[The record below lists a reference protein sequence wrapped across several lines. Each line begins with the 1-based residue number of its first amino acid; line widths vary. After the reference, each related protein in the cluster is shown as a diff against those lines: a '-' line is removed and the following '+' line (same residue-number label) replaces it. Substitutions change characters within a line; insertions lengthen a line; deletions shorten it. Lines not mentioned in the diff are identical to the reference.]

1 MEMLNIALEFI
12 DEMLAHPERGQI
24 GFAVLL
30 GVAAFILMM
39 ALMLLIGGLA
49 DPVRRRLRSLAPEAS
64 GADAGGRGVA
74 ARLVEPIG
82 DYALPSNRDA
92 RTRTASQLRHAGV
105 RAPTALRTFYG
116 AKLTLAVVLPALVLV
131 ALVGTGRVPLDLML
145 AYAGGAGVVG
155 YLAPNLW
162 LSRAVR
168 RRQQL
173 IRRALPDALDLLVV
187 CAEAGLGLR
196 AAIQTVAA
204 DLEVSH
210 PELAGELTL
219 FTMQTQAGMDNRD
232 ALRDLEER
240 TGVDDIRGLVTT
252 LVQSMRFGTSVADTL
267 RIYSAELRDKRQ
279 QRAEELAAKVGT
291 KMLFP
296 LVLCILPALLVV
308 MLGPPLLGAL
318 AALGGR

>member
-1 MEMLNIALEFI
+1 MELLNSALEFI
-12 DEMLAHPERGQI
+12 DGVLAHPERGQI

-49 DPVRRRLRSLAPEAS
+49 DPVRRRLRSMAPEAP
-64 GADAGGRGVA
+64 ATAGGGGV
-74 ARLVEPIG
+74 ARLVEPLG
-82 DYALPSNRDA
+82 EYALPSDRNA

-105 RAPTALRTFYG
+105 RAPTALRTYYG

-131 ALVGTGRVPLDLML
+131 ALVGTGRVPLDLVL
-145 AYAGGAGVVG
+145 AYAGGAGVLG